1 MGGGVIVCRCV
12 YPLWDGGM
20 VSRLLLLILLA
31 WQSVA
36 IAEVYK
42 IEDADGVRY
51 SDRPSVGAKA
61 VNVIDKIQRYKY
73 EVKRIYDGDT
83 ITLENGKRVRLL
95 GINTPEIESHYRQ
108 GEDGGQNAKQW
119 LKDKLQEG
127 SVFLEYDIQK
137 RDKYGR
143 SLAHLFSVDGKHMN
157 KELVQAGLAVLS
169 IIPPN
174 VRYADEL
181 IKAEK
186 SAQQQDL
193 GIWGMESYQ
202 AISINQLSK
211 EKISGWHRFLAAAT
225 KIKRSRKY
233 VRLTLSDTVD
243 IRIPIANLTLFPELD
258 NYLEKPL
265 EIRGWASRRKKHF
278 SILVRHPSAIIF
290 IQ

>member
-1 MGGGVIVCRCV
+1 MR
-12 YPLWDGGM
+12 
-20 VSRLLLLILLA
+20 RLCNGILLVVLLISINNA
-31 WQSVA
+31 GA
-36 IAEVYK
+36 DIFRH
-42 IEDADGVRY
+42 EDIKGKVSF
-51 SDRPSVGAKA
+51 SDQPSSGATL
-61 VNVIDKIQRYKY
+61 VNPLIKTYRYKHQ
-73 EVKRIYDGDT
+73 VKRVYDGDT

-211 EKISGWHRFLAAAT
+211 EKISGWHRFLATAT